1 MGKII
6 PGRYGTKKDVITKKA
21 TRLFKEKGF
30 SATTMRD
37 LAEAIGIEAPSLYN
51 HISGKS
57 EILQEIC
64 YKVANLFTSNLD
76 SVEAGQNSILQK
88 IEQIVRFHIRMML
101 DEYESVYISDH
112 EWKHLSEP
120 YLSNFKNQR
129 RNYRSRLAVM
139 IKEGI
144 DRKEI
149 KNIDPYITVLTI
161 LSAIGGIEMW
171 HRSKKD
177 VDAGTLEENIISIFI
192 GGIREHPGELATLHS
207 LRSAR

>member
-76 SVEAGQNSILQK
+76 NVGAGQQSILNK

-129 RNYRSRLAVM
+129 RNYRSKLAEM
-139 IKEGI
+139 IQEGI
-144 DRKEI
+144 TRKEI
-149 KNIDPYITVLTI
+149 KNIDPYIAVLTI

-177 VDAGTLEENIISIFI
+177 VDANTLEENIITILI
-192 GGIREHPGELATLHS
+192 GGIQEHPVEQAILHS
-207 LRSAR
+207 LSSVK